1 MNKPDIIMV
10 KRYINIHH
18 KNIEVEEPIRREDY
32 VSETRLM
39 HKILRREEQR
49 QKDEYELTHRLGYCP
64 HCGMLLPLNGKCDCQ
79 E

>member
-18 KNIEVEEPIRREDY
+18 KNIEVEEPIRIKDY
-32 VSETRLM
+32 ESEKRKM
-39 HKILRREEQR
+39 HNILRREEQR
-49 QKDEYELTHRLGYCP
+49 QKDEYKYTHMLGYCP